1 MRDFRRKLIF
11 SLILLLIIITFGT
24 IGYMVIEG
32 WGFMDSLF
40 MTIITI
46 TTVGYGEVHD
56 LSRPGE
62 IFTIILLI
70 SGVGVILYVL
80 SSEARIIIEGELQYI
95 LGRKR
100 LENRIK
106 NLKNH
111 YIVCGFGRMGKIIS
125 EELKKKGVELV
136 VIDKNPDAF
145 TDAADVL
152 SLEADATKDETLNL
166 AGIENAK
173 GLVSVLSSDAENL
186 FVVLSA
192 RELNPDIFI
201 VSRTIDESSQKKFIN
216 AGANRV
222 VSPYH
227 TGGVKIANLIL
238 KPAIVD
244 FLELATKGENVELEL
259 EEVIVNENSGFI
271 GTTLGESNIGKELG
285 IIVLAIKKHSGTM
298 KFNPT
303 AKTTIENGDTL
314 IAIGERSKLK
324 LLENRAHRK

>member
-1 MRDFRRKLIF
+1 MRDFRRKIIF

-24 IGYMVIEG
+24 IGYMIIEG

-56 LSRPGE
+56 LSRSGE

-80 SSEARIIIEGELQYI
+80 SSEARILIEGELQDI

-100 LENRIK
+100 LENKIK
-106 NLKNH
+106 QLNNH
-111 YIVCGFGRMGKIIS
+111 YIVCGFGRMGKIIAG
-125 EELKKKGVELV
+125 ELMNKGVNIV
-136 VIDKNPDAF
+136 VIDNNPAQLANVQNIP
-145 TDAADVL
+145 TI
-152 SLEADATKDETLNL
+152 EADATRDDTLKL
-166 AGIENAK
+166 GGIDKAK
-173 GLVSVLSSDAENL
+173 GLVSVLSTDAENL

-192 RELNPDIFI
+192 RELNPEIYI
-201 VSRTIDESSQKKFIN
+201 VSRTIDESSQRKFIN

-227 TGGVKIANLIL
+227 TGGIKIANLIL

-259 EEVIVNENSGFI
+259 EEVIINQNSEYVGK
-271 GTTLGESNIGKELG
+271 TLGDSNIGRELG
-285 IIVLAIKKHSGTM
+285 IIVLAIKNKSGSM

-303 AKTTIENGDTL
+303 AKAVIESGDIL
-314 IAIGERSKLK
+314 IAIGQRAKLRI
-324 LLENRAHRK
+324 LEDKAGR